1 MTSLTVRAWASA
13 AVVPSTR
20 LVRSAALLIQLA
32 PGGGVGQFLGGVAD
46 DPDDA
51 ARAAGAVPA
60 DEALGVG
67 PAQRAVPPLD
77 AEVRAVVAAPALQ
90 CLRDHPVQTLGLVRR
105 HARRQRGGPVVV
117 LVLGQVEHVEGG
129 LVHVHE
135 AAVEIPVEAAHTV
148 QGEAEIRVGGPVVGE

>member
-20 LVRSAALLIQLA
+20 LVRRLALLVQLA

-67 PAQRAVPPLD
+67 PAQGAVAPMDP
-77 AEVRAVVAAPALQ
+77 EVRAVVGSPALQ
-90 CLRDHPVQTLGLVRR
+90 GVRDQPVQTLGLVRR
-105 HARRQRGGPVVV
+105 HPRRQRGRPVVV
-117 LVLGQVEHVEGG
+117 LVRGQVEHVEGG
-129 LVHVHE
+129 AVHVHE
-135 AAVEIPVEAAHTV
+135 TGVKIPVEAAHTV
-148 QGEAEIRVGGPVVGE
+148 QGEAEVRVGGPVVGE